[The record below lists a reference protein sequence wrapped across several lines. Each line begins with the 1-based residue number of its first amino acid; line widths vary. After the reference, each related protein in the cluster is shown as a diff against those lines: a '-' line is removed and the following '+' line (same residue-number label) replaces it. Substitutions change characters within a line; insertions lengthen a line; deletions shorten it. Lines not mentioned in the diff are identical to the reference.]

1 MPPGGP
7 EMKPGDQVSRKWKPK
22 YGTGTVVHVLG
33 ETIVVKWIVNERPKI
48 IFENQKYLK
57 KINED

>member
-1 MPPGGP
+1 
-7 EMKPGDQVSRKWKPK
+7 MKPGDQVSRKWKPQ

-33 ETIVVKWIVNERPKI
+33 ETIVVKWILNERPKI